1 MDISTLQAL
10 ASRPHGRP
18 LKRTGSE
25 FPQAGN
31 AENLAQVRSELQS
44 EHVPD
49 ELIVGFKNPQ
59 DQNKVASS
67 LGGEIVE
74 SYSMMDQVT
83 RLKLPQGTDLTQ
95 AVLALRQSPDVSFVE
110 PNQILRLEDNGVQT
124 AVSGQE
130 KPGRPNDLDERLWG
144 LKNTKTPGA
153 DISAL
158 QAWEVSTG
166 SKEGPLIAVID
177 SGADYRHPDLA
188 ANIAV
193 NSAEIP
199 GDGKDNDGNGVIDD
213 VFGYNAFEDHG
224 DPMDGLGH
232 GTHCTGTIAA
242 EGNNGRGIVGVQWH
256 AQVLP
261 VKIFHDRGL
270 TTTDAILRGLEYAK
284 KRGAV
289 ITSNSWGGP
298 QPSQAI
304 RQAFASFPSAL
315 HVAAAGNDGR
325 NTDTKPTYPAD
336 YDLPNILTVG
346 AGNSSDSPS
355 WFTNFGRQSVDIFAP
370 GEDILSTVPGGGY
383 GVKSGTSMAT
393 PHVSGAAGLVA
404 TVYPEAGPAELK
416 DRLLY
421 SSDPL
426 DSLQGM
432 AVMEGRLNA
441 HRALSADRIS
451 PAAPNDFWPAE
462 ATPRSARFSWTATG
476 DDGWRNGAASGFEVR
491 VSSEPISETNW
502 GEATP
507 LAAPRGKEIGDHL
520 HAHYTQSPE
529 SKPSKIYAGFRAV
542 DEAGNRS
549 PLLAASTEL
558 PAAPVVFQDSFEG
571 EETRWSA
578 DGRWK
583 RVQVEGKGTVWSS
596 QSGESKLTFSTLKS
610 PEIDLSETRESFLRF
625 ESRQDFAW
633 ANNVFLE
640 LTADGGENWNRL
652 DTLKDRGQ
660 WARRE
665 YDLSAYDGN
674 KVQIRIRSENLG
686 AKEGDGM
693 MVDAFEVLSA

>member
-1 MDISTLQAL
+1 MDISTRQAL
-10 ASRPHGRP
+10 ASRPFGKP
-18 LKRTGSE
+18 LDGPASASAHAQKPE
-25 FPQAGN
+25 D
-31 AENLAQVRSELQS
+31 LARVRQELET

-49 ELIVGFKNPQ
+49 EVIVG
-59 DQNKVASS
+59 DSASQTENSIATS
-67 LGGEIVE
+67 LGGRVVE
-74 SYSMMDQVT
+74 SYSFENQVA
-83 RLKLPQGTDLTQ
+83 RVKLPQGTDLSQ
-95 AVLALRQSPDVSFVE
+95 AILALRHSPGVSFAE

-124 AVSGQE
+124 AASGQE
-130 KPGRPNDLDERLWG
+130 KPGKPNDLDERLWG
-144 LKNTKTPGA
+144 LRNTTTPGA

-166 SKEGPLIAVID
+166 SPKWPLIAVID

-193 NSAEIP
+193 NAAEVP
-199 GDGKDNDGNGVIDD
+199 GDGKDNDGNGVADD

-242 EGNNGRGIVGVQWH
+242 EGNNGQGIVGVQWQ

-270 TTTDAILRGLEYAK
+270 TTTDSILRGLEYAK

-298 QPSQAI
+298 QPSEAI

-325 NTDTKPTYPAD
+325 DTDAKPTYPAD

-355 WFTNFGRQSVDIFAP
+355 WFTNFGRKSVDIFAP
-370 GEDILSTVPGGGY
+370 GEDILSTLPGGGY

-404 TVYPEAGPAELK
+404 TVYPEAGPEELK

-426 DSLQGM
+426 DSLQGL
-432 AVMEGRLNA
+432 AVTEGRLNA
-441 HRALSADRIS
+441 HRALSEDGVA
-451 PAAPNDFWPAE
+451 PAAPNDFWPTE
-462 ATPRSARFSWTATG
+462 ATSRSARFSWTATG
-476 DDGWRNGAASGFEVR
+476 DDGWLNGAASGFEVR
-491 VSSEPISETNW
+491 VSSEPISEANW
-502 GEATP
+502 REATP

-520 HAHYTQSPE
+520 HAHYTQNPE
-529 SKPSKIYAGFRAV
+529 SKPSKIYAGFKAV

-549 PLLAASTEL
+549 PLLATAAEL

-571 EETRWSA
+571 EETNWNA

-596 QSGESKLTFSTLKS
+596 QSGESKMTFSTLQS
-610 PEIDLSETRESFLRF
+610 PEIDLSETQESFLRF

-665 YDLSAYDGN
+665 YDLSAYDGK

-693 MVDAFEVLSA
+693 LVDAFEVLSA

>member
-1 MDISTLQAL
+1 MDISTRQAL
-10 ASRPHGRP
+10 ASRPFGKALDGPVGAWSHAQKP
-18 LKRTGSE
+18 E
-25 FPQAGN
+25 
-31 AENLAQVRSELQS
+31 ELARIREELQG

-49 ELIVGFKNPQ
+49 EVIVGYSSAQADNA
-59 DQNKVASS
+59 VMTS
-67 LGGEIVE
+67 LGGRVVE
-74 SYSMMDQVT
+74 SYSLQDQVA
-83 RLKLPQGTDLTQ
+83 RVKLPRGTDLSK
-95 AVLALRQSPDVSFVE
+95 AILALRESPGVSFAE
-110 PNQILRLEDNGVQT
+110 PNQILRLEDNGVEP
-124 AVSGQE
+124 APVDAD
-130 KPGRPNDLDERLWG
+130 KPGKPNDLDERLWG
-144 LKNTKTPGA
+144 LENRANPGA

-188 ANIAV
+188 ANIAI
-193 NSAEIP
+193 NSAETP

-242 EGNNGRGIVGVQWH
+242 EGNNGQGIVGVQWQ

-270 TTTDAILRGLEYAK
+270 TTTDSILRGLEYAK

-325 NTDTKPTYPAD
+325 NTDGKPTYPAD

-355 WFTNFGRQSVDIFAP
+355 WFTNFGRKSVDMFAP

-404 TVYPEAGPAELK
+404 TVHPQAGPAELK

-426 DSLQGM
+426 DSLQGL
-432 AVMEGRLNA
+432 AVVEGRLNA
-441 HRALSADRIS
+441 HRALSEDGIA
-451 PAAPNDFWPAE
+451 PATPNDFWVTE
-462 ATPRSARFSWTATG
+462 TSPRSARFSWTATG

-491 VSSEPISETNW
+491 VSSNPISEANW
-502 GEATP
+502 ETALP
-507 LAAPRGKEIGDHL
+507 LPTPRGKEIGEHL
-520 HAHYTQSPE
+520 HARYSQNPE
-529 SKPSKIYAGFRAV
+529 SKAGKIFAAFKAV

-549 PLLAASTEL
+549 PLTTAVAEI
-558 PAAPVVFQDSFEG
+558 PAAPVVFKDSFEG
-571 EETRWSA
+571 EETSWNG

-583 RVQVEGKGTVWSS
+583 RVELDGRGTVWSS
-596 QSGESKLTFSTLKS
+596 QSGEAKQTFSTLKS
-610 PEIDLSETRESFLRF
+610 PEIDLSETTESFLRF

-640 LTADGGENWNRL
+640 VTADGGESWNRL
-652 DTLKDRGQ
+652 DTLADRGQ

-665 YDLSAYDGN
+665 YDLSSYDG
-674 KVQIRIRSENLG
+674 KTVQIRIRSENLG
-686 AKEGDGM
+686 AKEGDGVL
-693 MVDAFEVLSA
+693 VDAFEVLSA